1 MIENA
6 AQLGAI
12 RNGQMLLGGPHNVLQ
27 YPEKQYFHA
36 HFQLPVYQTLT
47 SGNRLRRF
55 IIAPMAPHQ
64 TRVRV
69 RYAETDQMGVVYYAN
84 YLVWMEVARVEYCKA
99 LGFRYKDM
107 ELDDG
112 VLLAVVEANCRYLYP
127 ARFDEEVTVETH
139 LAEANPRIVSFH
151 YEMRLAENERKLA
164 TGSTRHI
171 FCNREMKPVRLPEKY
186 RAMFGIE

>member
-1 MIENA
+1 M
-6 AQLGAI
+6 
-12 RNGQMLLGGPHNVLQ
+12 
-27 YPEKQYFHA
+27 
-36 HFQLPVYQTLT
+36 T
-47 SGNRLRRF
+47 
-55 IIAPMAPHQ
+55 Q

-84 YLVWMEVARVEYCKA
+84 YLVWMEVARVEFCKA

-112 VLLAVVEANCRYLYP
+112 VLLAVAEVNCRYLYP
-127 ARFDEEVTVETH
+127 ARFDEEVIVETR
-139 LAEANPRIVSFH
+139 LEEANQRTATFR
-151 YEMRLAENERKLA
+151 YEMRLAETGQKIA

-171 FCNREMKPVRLPEKY
+171 FCNRQMRTMRLPAKY